1 MKKIT
6 DNIYEIEYSI
16 HTRFNILDWII
27 KRQSKWLPYKIF
39 SRSEISTR
47 ISNDTVSS
55 KVFFWNTMEEINK
68 LEREEFDQQKKA
80 FCILAWY
87 GDWAWNVPEWFVYFT
102 YTYDNRYD
110 PNKKILSAI
119 IGKNYYDQ
127 LKDWDYAI
135 LNHSIPFVA
144 DETLPY
150 IKS

>member
-16 HTRFNILDWII
+16 HTRYNILDWII

-39 SRSEISTR
+39 SRSEISKP
-47 ISNDTVSS
+47 VSENRVVS
-55 KVFFWNTMEEINK
+55 KVFFWNTDEEIRS
-68 LEREEFDQQKKA
+68 LEQEEYENEKWFSL
-80 FCILAWY
+80 LAWY

-119 IGKNYYDQ
+119 IGKNYYGQ
-127 LKDWDYAI
+127 LKDWDCAI